1 MIFTGG
7 LESKKADSLD
17 GNPLNSYVEISLLA
31 SLCKKTPTTA
41 PKKNR
46 GKLLFSFL
54 KQLSRSGF
62 WKVFMLKTNKKHN
75 RDSLDSKTSKAP
87 EKNRGRHCIWRFLI
101 KD

>member
-1 MIFTGG
+1 MW
-7 LESKKADSLD
+7 SLFLID
-17 GNPLNSYVEISLLA
+17 VFLNSLN

-54 KQLSRSGF
+54 NQLSRSGF
-62 WKVFMLKTNKKHN
+62 CKVFTLKTNKKHN

-87 EKNRGRHCIWRFLI
+87 RKKSGQALYLALSYQRL
-101 KD
+101 KKP